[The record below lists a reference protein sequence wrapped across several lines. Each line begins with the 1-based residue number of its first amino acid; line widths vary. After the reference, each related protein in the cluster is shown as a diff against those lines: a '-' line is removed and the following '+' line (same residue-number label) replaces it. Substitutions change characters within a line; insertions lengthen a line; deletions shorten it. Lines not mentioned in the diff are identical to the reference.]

1 MRKLNMS
8 HSIFITIVLGG
19 VLMCV
24 GCETEQAQS
33 TPKNNNGMVGYAK
46 MRAEEQAEL
55 TNQEYLK
62 KYPLP
67 QNKTGFDGTKQTV
80 NLRE

>member
-1 MRKLNMS
+1 MNKKVIPPIMS
-8 HSIFITIVLGG
+8 IILFG
-19 VLMCV
+19 VMMLCV
-24 GCETEQAQS
+24 GCETEQEQS

-67 QNKTGFDGTKQTV
+67 QNKTEFDGTKKTV